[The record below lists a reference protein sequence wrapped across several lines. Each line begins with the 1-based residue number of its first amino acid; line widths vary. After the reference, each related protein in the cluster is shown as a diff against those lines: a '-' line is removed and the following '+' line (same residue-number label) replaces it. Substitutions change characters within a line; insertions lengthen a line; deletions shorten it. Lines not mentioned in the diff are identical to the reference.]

1 LRSCVS
7 TSFLYLTTF
16 ARFSAHIGEVYM
28 ENTHSEKLRRKLRLK
43 KFAQVA
49 FSKTQGFC
57 ASCALAQAKD
67 AVKVKVATE
76 SGIEN
81 IK

>member
-1 LRSCVS
+1 
-7 TSFLYLTTF
+7 
-16 ARFSAHIGEVYM
+16 M

-67 AVKVKVATE
+67 AVKVKVAAE